1 MNTEK
6 KRNNRYIKNKA
17 EAFPSSY
24 IPSLEEAEKY
34 LTVWDGLPNYTA
46 HEEALRQLFRGEQSP
61 FKRNDDLSSVI
72 IKASALNDFYSTNIY
87 RIFEVSQKIVSIKDF
102 DERLA
107 AGDHTLVADFQTI
120 TFMDKI
126 KSEVRS
132 ITNYSFATKYCS
144 HHQPEKFPIYDSYVE
159 KVLVALREMYPM
171 VLKFKTSKL
180 REYPCF
186 TEQLDIIRDYFGLEM
201 LSYKELDR
209 YLWQL
214 GKRYF
219 AKYPDAVN
227 GRIDY
232 DDFEVIKDNTTNKKL
247 SMARFKISD
256 TTTVGT
262 LKKQFSKEIGGTL
275 RIYDGRSEA
284 KDDDKLVSIGAKVG
298 EFECRSSR
306 TVGSF
311 EKAIDETF
319 NLKVKVY
326 TTDNWVKVLDNIT
339 LQAASEL
346 PNGMTK
352 AKMEEYV
359 SNYAK

>member
-1 MNTEK
+1 MKDNTES
-6 KRNNRYIKNKA
+6 
-17 EAFPSSY
+17 FPISY
-24 IPSLEEAEKY
+24 VPSLAEAEKY
-34 LTVWDGLPNYTA
+34 LNVWDGLPNYTA
-46 HEEALRQLFRGEQSP
+46 HEEALKKLFRGEQSP
-61 FKRNDDLSSVI
+61 FKRNDDLSNVI

-102 DERLA
+102 DERLI
-107 AGDHTLVADFQTI
+107 AGDHTLVGDFQTI
-120 TFMDKI
+120 TFVDKI
-126 KSEVRS
+126 RGEERS

-159 KVLVALREMYPM
+159 KVLVALRGIYPE
-171 VLKFKTSKL
+171 VLKFKTSGL
-180 REYPCF
+180 RDYTCF
-186 TEQLDIIRDYFGLEM
+186 TKQLNIIRGHFGLEM

-232 DDFEVIKDNTTNKKL
+232 DSYETIKNNINKEEKG
-247 SMARFKISD
+247 MAKFKITD
-256 TTTVGT
+256 ATTVGA
-262 LKKQFSKEIGGTL
+262 LKKQFSNEIGGTL
-275 RIYDGRSEA
+275 RVYDGRSEA
-284 KDDDKLVSIGAKVG
+284 KDEDKLLSIGAKEG
-298 EFECRSSR
+298 EFECMFSR
-306 TVGSF
+306 AVGSF
-311 EKAIDETF
+311 EKAIDEAF

-326 TTDNWVKVLDNIT
+326 TNDNWVKVLDNIT
-339 LQAASEL
+339 LETASKL

-352 AKMEEYV
+352 AKMEEYA

>member
-1 MNTEK
+1 MNDNTGD
-6 KRNNRYIKNKA
+6 
-17 EAFPSSY
+17 FPRSY
-24 IPSLEEAEKY
+24 VPSLEEAEKY
-34 LTVWDGLPNYTA
+34 RRVWDGLPNYTA
-46 HEEALRQLFRGEQSP
+46 HEEALTKLFRGEQSP

-87 RIFEVSQKIVSIKDF
+87 RIFDVSQKIVSIKNF

-107 AGDHTLVADFQTI
+107 IGDHTLVADFQTI
-120 TFMDKI
+120 TFMDKT
-126 KSEVRS
+126 KGEVRS

-159 KVLVALREMYPM
+159 KVLVALREMYPT
-171 VLKFKTSKL
+171 VLKFKTSEL
-180 REYPCF
+180 RKYPCF
-186 TEQLDIIRDYFGLEM
+186 TEQLNIIRDHFGLEI

-232 DDFEVIKDNTTNKKL
+232 DGLEAPNNTTTNTKP
-247 SMARFKISD
+247 SIARFKITD

-262 LKKQFSKEIGGTL
+262 LKKQFANEIGGTL
-275 RIYDGRSEA
+275 RVYDGRSEA
-284 KDDDKLVSIGAKVG
+284 KDDDKLISIGAKVG
-298 EFECRSSR
+298 EFECKSSR

-319 NLKVKVY
+319 GLKVKVY

-339 LQAASEL
+339 LQTASKL